1 MKIGY
6 SANILIIILIIIFFY
21 LLNNKKEK
29 FKNECPHYCHDYYIF
44 YNMDSCS
51 ECFIKGGKYE
61 KTEEELELEIQN

>member
-29 FKNECPHYCHDYYIF
+29 FKNECPHYCHDY
-44 YNMDSCS
+44 
-51 ECFIKGGKYE
+51 
-61 KTEEELELEIQN
+61 